1 MNQTHF
7 VNRGYAT
14 KPRIRFT
21 EGPRFDELLYDE
33 VLGITI
39 LFSPAKVAV
48 AMYRPVQC
56 TVALRKH

>member
-7 VNRGYAT
+7 LNRGYAT

-33 VLGITI
+33 VLGITHDT
-39 LFSPAKVAV
+39 LQPG
-48 AMYRPVQC
+48 
-56 TVALRKH
+56 